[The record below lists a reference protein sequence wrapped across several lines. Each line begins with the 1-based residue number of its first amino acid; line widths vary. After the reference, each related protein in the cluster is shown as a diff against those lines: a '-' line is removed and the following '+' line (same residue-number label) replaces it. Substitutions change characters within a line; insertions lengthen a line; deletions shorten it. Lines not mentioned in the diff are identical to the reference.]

1 MVALLK
7 KWLVCLM
14 LLATSPLGATPLVI
28 GAEDDWAPYCERDK
42 DNEDDQPHGLAP
54 ELVKAVFAAEGIEIV
69 FRTLP
74 FAHCMHDAKS
84 GKLAGCF
91 NATITEE
98 NRYQYHWHDTPMFEE
113 DLAIFA
119 LAREPRRDL
128 KLTSLEGK
136 RVGITLGYTYPT
148 DFMEN
153 PRITRFQAKSDAQI
167 IEMLVRGRVDYILM
181 NGMPGYLKIQQKQLT
196 GKVVKVGKLS
206 TDGFWLAFSRH
217 HPQGEA
223 LAKQFEQGLQK
234 IKNNGIY
241 ETLIRQF
248 ETRLGL
254 Y

>member
-7 KWLVCLM
+7 KWLVCLV

-28 GAEDDWAPYCERDK
+28 GAEDDWAPYCALDK
-42 DNEDDQPHGLAP
+42 DSGQPQGLAP
-54 ELVKAVFAAEGIEIV
+54 ALVKAVFAIEGIALE
-69 FRTLP
+69 FRTIP
-74 FAHCMHDAKS
+74 FARCMHEAKS
-84 GKLAGCF
+84 DKVLACF

-98 NRYQYHWHDTPMFEE
+98 NRYQYHWHETPMFEE

-119 LAREPRRDL
+119 LASEPQRDL

-181 NGMPGYLKIQQKQLT
+181 NEMPGYLKIQQKQLS
-196 GKVVKVGKLS
+196 GKVVKVGKIS
-206 TDGFWLAFSRH
+206 TDGFWLAFSRA

-223 LAKQFEQGLQK
+223 MAKRFEEGLQK
-234 IKNNGIY
+234 ILNNGTY
-241 ETLIRQF
+241 EALVRAF
-248 ETRLGL
+248 EARLGL
-254 Y
+254 H

>member
-1 MVALLK
+1 MVPWLK
-7 KWLVCLM
+7 KWLVCLV
-14 LLATSPLGATPLVI
+14 LLATSPLGAAPLII
-28 GAEDDWAPYCERDK
+28 GAEDDWAPYCERGK
-42 DNEDDQPHGLAP
+42 EDGQPRGLAP

-74 FAHCMHDAKS
+74 FARCMHDAKS

-113 DLAIFA
+113 DLAS
-119 LAREPRRDL
+119 EPQRDL

-153 PRITRFQAKSDAQI
+153 PRIIRFQAKSDAQI
-167 IEMLVRGRVDYILM
+167 LEMLVRGRVDDILM

-206 TDGFWLAFSRH
+206 TDGFWLAFSRNA
-217 HPQGEA
+217 PQGET
-223 LAKQFEQGLQK
+223 LAKRFEQGLQK

-254 Y
+254 H

>member
-1 MVALLK
+1 MAAYWK
-7 KWLVCLM
+7 KWLVFTLCLM
-14 LLATSPLGATPLVI
+14 TSSTTAEPLLI

-42 DNEDDQPHGLAP
+42 EDGQPRGLAP

-74 FAHCMHDAKS
+74 FARCMHDAKS

-98 NRYQYHWHDTPMFEE
+98 NRYQYYWHDTPMFEE
-113 DLAIFA
+113 DLAS
-119 LAREPRRDL
+119 EPQRDL

-167 IEMLVRGRVDYILM
+167 LEMLVRGRVDYILM
-181 NGMPGYLKIQQKQLT
+181 NGMPGYLKIQQKQLA

-206 TDGFWLAFSRH
+206 TDGFWLAFSRNA
-217 HPQGEA
+217 PQGEA

-234 IKNNGIY
+234 IKNNGTY

-254 Y
+254 H

>member
-1 MVALLK
+1 
-7 KWLVCLM
+7 
-14 LLATSPLGATPLVI
+14 
-28 GAEDDWAPYCERDK
+28 
-42 DNEDDQPHGLAP
+42 
-54 ELVKAVFAAEGIEIV
+54 
-69 FRTLP
+69 
-74 FAHCMHDAKS
+74 MHDAKS

-113 DLAIFA
+113 DLCH
-119 LAREPRRDL
+119 LRPRQRAATDL

-167 IEMLVRGRVDYILM
+167 LEMLVRGRVDYILM

-206 TDGFWLAFSRH
+206 TDGFCLHSPATTRKGKRWPNSSNRGCRRSRTT
-217 HPQGEA
+217 A
-223 LAKQFEQGLQK
+223 SMVM
-234 IKNNGIY
+234 
-241 ETLIRQF
+241 LIRQF